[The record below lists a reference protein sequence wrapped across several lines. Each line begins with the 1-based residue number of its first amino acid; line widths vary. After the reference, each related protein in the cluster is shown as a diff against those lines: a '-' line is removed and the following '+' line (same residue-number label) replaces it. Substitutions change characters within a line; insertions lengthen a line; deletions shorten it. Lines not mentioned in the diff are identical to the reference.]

1 MNQKSPKIREIFE
14 SLFGFWQNKMRK
26 QKRLFSGMLKWWLQ
40 VLRRILQVVL
50 LRHEKNFYCFRSDNI
65 YIGELMVL
73 IYFFQIIVKSIVE
86 EINGDVFCLMVD
98 ESSDV
103 SGKEHMAVVLRYV
116 DKLGIIKERLIGVV
130 HVSETSASCLKSNI
144 DVLFAKYGL
153 SIKQVRGQGY
163 DGDSNMRGEF
173 NGLRALIMRENSS
186 AYILYPLFCTSTAVS
201 HCCSG

>member
-1 MNQKSPKIREIFE
+1 
-14 SLFGFWQNKMRK
+14 
-26 QKRLFSGMLKWWLQ
+26 
-40 VLRRILQVVL
+40 
-50 LRHEKNFYCFRSDNI
+50 
-65 YIGELMVL
+65 MVF

-163 DGDSNMRGEF
+163 DGDSNMRE
-173 NGLRALIMRENSS
+173 
-186 AYILYPLFCTSTAVS
+186 VS
-201 HCCSG
+201 LMV